1 MNRKRS
7 KKFSCGVEIIVGG
20 IVLNKGGKVLLGKS
34 PKWSNRWGICGGH
47 LEPGEKMITAIK
59 REIKE
64 ETGLSAKPR
73 KFFNFG
79 EMINPKDFHRKAHFI
94 YLDCI
99 LDVADDKIKINKE
112 LNNYCWVDP
121 VKALKMNLGGA
132 SAEAII
138 NYLKL
143 CRRNRK

>member
-1 MNRKRS
+1 MAAN
-7 KKFSCGVEIIVGG
+7 KKFSRGVEIIVGG
-20 IVLNKGGKVLLGKS
+20 IILNKKGEILLVRS
-34 PKWSNRWGICGGH
+34 PKWSNKWGVCGGH
-47 LEPGEKMITAIK
+47 LEPGEKMMTAIK

-94 YLDCI
+94 YFDCV
-99 LDVADDKIKINKE
+99 LDVADDKIKINEE
-112 LNNYCWVDP
+112 LNNYCWVTP
-121 VKALKMNLGGA
+121 AKALKMDLGGA
-132 SAEAII
+132 TAEAII

-143 CRRNRK
+143 YRRDRE